1 MTRIVLALIVVVS
14 HSFPLG
20 GFGPDPWEEATG
32 TDNLGHMAVCG
43 FFLLSGWLVA
53 SSAARSSTRS
63 YLMKRARRL
72 LPGFWMAL
80 AVVAVASTLLDP
92 SRARDAVS
100 YVVSDLALIIRQP
113 DIANM
118 TAGLPSP
125 GFINSSLWTL
135 QWEAICYLGI
145 LLLLRHRL
153 ALPVGLAVLWGVAIG
168 HQNLVF
174 ALLALFTLGAYL
186 RDRPPR
192 PSHLAGAA
200 AAILVLVSGRLGL
213 YWIIGLPALAVVIYW
228 AAEHLPARSPD
239 SDPSYGIYIYAYPIQ
254 QGLVAA
260 GLATFGFAA
269 YAGASVGLAVVAGLL
284 SWRLVERPFLR
295 RATPSVGPDPVA
307 LPERPPIGLVPEAT
321 V

>member
-20 GFGPDPWEEATG
+20 GFGLDPWEKATG

-63 YLMKRARRL
+63 YLAKRARRL

-80 AVVAVASTLLDP
+80 VVVAIAGTLLDP
-92 SRARDAVS
+92 SRARDAAS
-100 YVVSDLALIIRQP
+100 YVISDLALIIRQP
-113 DIANM
+113 DIASM
-118 TAGLPSP
+118 TAGLPAP

-135 QWEAICYLGI
+135 EWEAICYLGI

-153 ALPVGLAVLWGVAIG
+153 ALPVGLAVLWGVAVS
-168 HQNLVF
+168 HQNFVVQLM
-174 ALLALFTLGAYL
+174 ALFALGAYL

-192 PSHLAGAA
+192 PSHLTGAA
-200 AAILVLVSGRLGL
+200 AAIVVLVSGQLGL
-213 YWIIGLPALAVVIYW
+213 YWIIGIPALAVVVYW

-269 YAGASVGLAVVAGLL
+269 YVGASIGLAVMAGLM

-295 RATPSVGPDPVA
+295 RATSSAAPEPVA
-307 LPERPPIGLVPEAT
+307 LSERPLIGLVTEAT
-321 V
+321 A